1 VDVKKRTHFTR
12 YVVLHTYELRQGW
25 KRFKA
30 EAAQLWLYWRF
41 RAKYSVGRVWG
52 KKDKGDFEPL
62 TEEQYAVLS
71 KAAPAQHGK
80 TVSSLFDPRNDHLFT
95 AEAAHKALAHLKPL
109 SREEVAAR
117 NERLIQHVGTHP
129 SFAFEAVCETF
140 AHLKTLETKMTPERL
155 AAIRAQADAYLR
167 DAQREENSDATR
179 ADCAFDAV
187 YMFCRCIM
195 AGQDEG
201 LQHPHVG
208 VLAVAAE
215 RLGWSPAQMGPAL
228 TYIEYRD
235 SDERLARPRGTA
247 LTQSTRETLVRLA
260 ETLKA
265 AST

>member
-1 VDVKKRTHFTR
+1 MDVKKRTRFTR
-12 YVVLHTYELRQGW
+12 YVVLHTYEIRQGW

-30 EAAQLWLYWRF
+30 EAAELWQYWCF
-41 RAKYSVGRVWG
+41 RVKYSSRRPGGR
-52 KKDKGDFEPL
+52 
-62 TEEQYAVLS
+62 
-71 KAAPAQHGK
+71 
-80 TVSSLFDPRNDHLFT
+80 LFDPKNDHVFT
-95 AEAAHKALAHLKPL
+95 AEAAHKAFAPLKPL

-117 NERLIQHVGTHP
+117 NERLIQHVSTHP
-129 SFAFEAVCETF
+129 RFAFEAVCATF
-140 AHLKTLETKMTPERL
+140 AYLKTLETKMTPERL

-235 SDERLARPRGTA
+235 SDERLARPRATA